1 MAGPIY
7 LDYAATTPVDPKVA
21 EAMAN
26 CLTVDGVFANPAS
39 RSHFF
44 GWQAEE
50 QVELA
55 RRKVAELLHCD
66 AREVVW
72 TSGATESNN
81 LAIKGVFERAAVIDG
96 GGVRYSGHLITSTI
110 EHKAV
115 VDPVKWLQVRGVDVT
130 WLTPN
135 AEGLITVEQVQAA
148 LRDDTRLVSLM
159 QVNNEV
165 GAVNPIA
172 EIGQLCGEHGVLL
185 HVDAAQAA
193 GKVDI
198 NVSSL
203 RADLVSLSAHKF
215 YGPKGVGA
223 LYVKRSV
230 QSLLEPIIHGGGHER
245 GMRSGTLPTHQL
257 VGMGVAAEQAL
268 AGLDGEVQRIAQLRD
283 SLWSGIAD
291 LPGVKRNGSL
301 EAVSPIHLNVCF
313 SGVDGETLM
322 LSLRELAVSSG
333 SACTSA
339 SMEPSYVLK
348 AMGLSDEDAHS
359 SIRFSLGRY
368 SDPDEVERAVA
379 HIRNTVS
386 GLLAA

>member
-1 MAGPIY
+1 
-7 LDYAATTPVDPKVA
+7 
-21 EAMAN
+21 
-26 CLTVDGVFANPAS
+26 
-39 RSHFF
+39 
-44 GWQAEE
+44 
-50 QVELA
+50 
-55 RRKVAELLHCD
+55 
-66 AREVVW
+66 
-72 TSGATESNN
+72 
-81 LAIKGVFERAAVIDG
+81 
-96 GGVRYSGHLITSTI
+96 
-110 EHKAV
+110 
-115 VDPVKWLQVRGVDVT
+115 
-130 WLTPN
+130 
-135 AEGLITVEQVQAA
+135 
-148 LRDDTRLVSLM
+148 LM